1 MNELEHSAKG
11 TTWGKHKY
19 IRIENG
25 RYIYSET
32 DKKGNSKTRDAK
44 ADEIQS
50 FLKRFKVT
58 KGKSSSSKSKSSSSK
73 KSTSDKEKTS
83 SSKGTSEKSST
94 SPKSTSSKTE
104 EKKDTT
110 KIETNTDEQKKQ
122 QKSIDETYSDLL
134 ERMRAKANTSLLPQ
148 IRARQEEIERRK
160 KTRK

>member
-25 RYIYSET
+25 RYIYAET

-58 KGKSSSSKSKSSSSK
+58 KGKSSSKSSKSSSSK
-73 KSTSDKEKTS
+73 KSGTEKEKTS
-83 SSKGTSEKSST
+83 SAKGTSTKEKT
-94 SPKSTSSKTE
+94 SNGSAKEKTTTE
-104 EKKDTT
+104 EKK
-110 KIETNTDEQKKQ
+110 IETSTNEQAKATKSVDER
-122 QKSIDETYSDLL
+122 YSDLI
-134 ERMRAKANTSLLPQ
+134 ERLRAQRNTSLLPQ
-148 IRARQEEIERRK
+148 IRQRQAEIEAQK
-160 KTRK
+160 KKKKW